1 VRGRRRGL
9 VPDVALDLPAADCGA
24 RLARV
29 SATHAAENSRRRVYC
44 PAGDHRTF
52 PRLRGGRHCHQGAQP
67 HRDDLLD
74 LVTGELYAAGSSGSV
89 HETDGG
95 RTIVVAWFP
104 DDASLDM
111 AAKLLEQLEGVS
123 PRRSTRE
130 RVDWL
135 AHYEDSLVAMEI
147 GARFVV
153 APRADL
159 IAPGERLAIVIPQ
172 EQAFGTGSHETT
184 WMCLELL
191 EAMPLDGATGLD
203 VGTGSGI
210 LAIAMALLGSR
221 RAFGFDNDLADT
233 WGVVAKN
240 LSRNGIPGE
249 RVPYFFASAEALAP
263 SRHFD
268 VITMNILPHVIV
280 QLLPHVAPAL
290 APGGRLVTS
299 GILVAQKDDV
309 ITAAA
314 ERGLTLADERTRGE
328 WWAGSFANTGE
339 RR

>member
-1 VRGRRRGL
+1 MSDRRNVDSPKAPETPEPSSFDPVL
-9 VPDVALDLPAADCGA
+9 EIAVP
-24 RLARV
+24 
-29 SATHAAENSRRRVYC
+29 
-44 PAGDHRTF
+44 GD
-52 PRLRGGRHCHQGAQP
+52 
-67 HRDDLLD
+67 RDDLLD
-74 LVTGELYAAGSSGSV
+74 LIAGELYAAGSSGSA
-89 HETDGG
+89 HEADGD

-104 DDASLDM
+104 DEASLDM
-111 AAKLLEQLEGVS
+111 AVKLLEQLEGVS
-123 PRRSTRE
+123 PRRSTRA

-191 EAMPLDGATGLD
+191 EAIPLEGASGLD

-210 LAIAMALLGSR
+210 LAIAMALLGTR

-240 LSRNGIPGE
+240 LSRNGIPEE
-249 RVPYFFASAEALAP
+249 RVSYFFASAEALAP

-268 VITMNILPHVIV
+268 VITMNILPHVIAE
-280 QLLPHVAPAL
+280 LLPHVAPTL
-290 APGGRLVTS
+290 APGGRLITS
-299 GILVAQKDDV
+299 GILIAQKDDV
-309 ITAAA
+309 IAAA
-314 ERGLTLADERTRGE
+314 STNGLALVDERTRGE
-328 WWAGSFANTGE
+328 WWAGAFATTGD